1 MRLNLY
7 VVAVGALAI
16 AFVSLP
22 VVAGAS
28 PSRAAPGSE
37 LSARTKEDLKSKRKK
52 AQKRNID
59 AQKKPAAPVVVAPR
73 VVSPSAV
80 PKPARRVFTLRSA
93 NSRLVIAPRI
103 RGVPMRGAARTSIG
117 GRNYSIWR
125 SGYRL
130 RGGGTWRTFVALGTL
145 GSLTI
150 GATEYLPYAFLDAP
164 AESCDGMTEDGCQLV
179 WDDVE
184 TLEGGAVGQCVAYC
198 PAQ

>member
-7 VVAVGALAI
+7 VVAVGALAV
-16 AFVSLP
+16 AFIS
-22 VVAGAS
+22 S
-28 PSRAAPGSE
+28 PMLSATAVSRAAASNE
-37 LSARTKEDLKSKRKK
+37 LSARTKENLKSKRKK
-52 AQKRNID
+52 ARA
-59 AQKKPAAPVVVAPR
+59 AQKKPATPVAVTPR
-73 VVSPSAV
+73 MAGPSGV
-80 PKPARRVFTLRSA
+80 TKPARRVFTPRSA

-125 SGYRL
+125 SAYRL
-130 RGGGTWRTFVALGTL
+130 RRGGTWRTFVALGTL

-150 GATEYLPYAFLDAP
+150 GATEYFPYAFLDAP

-184 TLEGGAVGQCVAYC
+184 TLESGAVGQCVAYC